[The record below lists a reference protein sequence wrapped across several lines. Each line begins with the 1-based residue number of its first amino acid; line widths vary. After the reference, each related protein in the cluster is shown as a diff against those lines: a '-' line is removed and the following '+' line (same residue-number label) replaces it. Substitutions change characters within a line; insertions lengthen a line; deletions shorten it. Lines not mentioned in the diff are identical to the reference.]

1 MSGTKV
7 KNNPWV
13 KEELRVPVCTHD
25 MIVEGETQSLSNP
38 HPRVKQ
44 RWQVQPPI

>member
-1 MSGTKV
+1 MSSVSQYALMTWLSRGFT
-7 KNNPWV
+7 
-13 KEELRVPVCTHD
+13 
-25 MIVEGETQSLSNP
+25 ETQSLSNP